1 MLRHTKNVL
10 IVCYCHQ
17 PQSASGETDGSFQ
30 KIIKNQPSP
39 SSQHPCRIGA
49 KADLLQRLWVS
60 KDNWTLKGWQTRRG
74 GRVSS
79 RNAPLKRD
87 RVVEIRHLNIFR
99 TQTSLL
105 INVKVNWTVSKIRLL
120 SRNRSQNYCKYIH
133 LEKKTNFH
141 DVCCDILQCVTIRPI
156 FATNDC
162 AADLFCTVLYI
173 VTLMMPQEISVDK
186 IRWNSEISVCF
197 GVGDGVGLVI
207 NIANLLSL
215 KAVGGGAHSVLI
227 FTLR

>member
-1 MLRHTKNVL
+1 MSSLFVTAINLKVHLVRQTG
-10 IVCYCHQ
+10 
-17 PQSASGETDGSFQ
+17 ASK

-49 KADLLQRLWVS
+49 KADLLQRWWVS

-133 LEKKTNFH
+133 LEKKDTFSWRLLWYSTMRYYPSHLCHQWLRGWSFLYSVIHCHTH
-141 DVCCDILQCVTIRPI
+141 DAVC
-156 FATNDC
+156 
-162 AADLFCTVLYI
+162 
-173 VTLMMPQEISVDK
+173 
-186 IRWNSEISVCF
+186 W
-197 GVGDGVGLVI
+197 
-207 NIANLLSL
+207 
-215 KAVGGGAHSVLI
+215 
-227 FTLR
+227 